1 VSLVSITSGGKPDSK
16 ASCLIGGL
24 VGEGPTTQPYLWLDL
39 NERCDQM
46 QETQPYAGD
55 RGQISARGREVLAK
69 LIRPFGRLDWTG
81 LTVLAATN
89 VRAVPKE
96 ASKYGAV
103 GGTKL
108 FLAGRISAGGEAISS
123 RASNLGIRPQ
133 LAASLWRALK
143 LAPEQQ
149 DCSGVLGRWGAFPAL
164 ALGAVALPD
173 DAEARRHHCPARDS
187 LWQLLAPLLQ
197 SKRLSSSRY
206 LSRGSHY
213 GHYDD
218 NCASASQL
226 AQVHGWVSKALSS

>member
-46 QETQPYAGD
+46 QKTQPYAGD

-108 FLAGRISAGGEAISS
+108 FLVGRISAGGKREVRVHPTSASGPNWLHLSGGRSSWPLSNKTAVEFWAVGAHFRRWPWALWRSPMMLKRDDTIAQQETHSGNFWLPCCSQRGS
-123 RASNLGIRPQ
+123 RALVTSPTVPTMATMMII
-133 LAASLWRALK
+133 
-143 LAPEQQ
+143 
-149 DCSGVLGRWGAFPAL
+149 
-164 ALGAVALPD
+164 
-173 DAEARRHHCPARDS
+173 
-187 LWQLLAPLLQ
+187 
-197 SKRLSSSRY
+197 
-206 LSRGSHY
+206 
-213 GHYDD
+213 
-218 NCASASQL
+218 
-226 AQVHGWVSKALSS
+226 VHPPHSWPRFMGG